1 MAPAAFNKA
10 TVVYRTTTRFFVE
23 KLARRRQVHSH
34 VTEPINLALVAAQ
47 AATRANIVPR
57 AAMPRKI
64 RRHDASN
71 IGMHE
76 SPSYA
81 SNNLLNALSIQQV
94 VWQVA
99 KVSQSLVQSCK
110 STILPVAMFRNA
122 LLDHISFL
130 RHPLIRQQN
139 LLNAPSIQQVFIGTH
154 CLARKRKYS
163 PRGFATLRNEPFAK
177 TTQSR

>member
-76 SPSYA
+76 SPS
-81 SNNLLNALSIQQV
+81 
-94 VWQVA
+94 
-99 KVSQSLVQSCK
+99 
-110 STILPVAMFRNA
+110 M
-122 LLDHISFL
+122 
-130 RHPLIRQQN
+130 
-139 LLNAPSIQQVFIGTH
+139 
-154 CLARKRKYS
+154 LA
-163 PRGFATLRNEPFAK
+163 
-177 TTQSR
+177 TTC